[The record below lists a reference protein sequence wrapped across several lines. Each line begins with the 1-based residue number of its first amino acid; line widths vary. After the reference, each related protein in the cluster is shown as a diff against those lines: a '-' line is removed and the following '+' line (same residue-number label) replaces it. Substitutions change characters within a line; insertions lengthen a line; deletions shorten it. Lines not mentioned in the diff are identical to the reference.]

1 MSKLIRCIEG
11 HVYDTEA
18 HAACPVCGFIPGI
31 DRSGRRSDGDSA
43 PGADHEGAKPS
54 LGLLDKV
61 KTLSSRHLSFFQSMT
76 ELPTVPFK
84 WLAVAGG
91 AVLVMGAAIYVLSSS
106 HTNELIA
113 QKGEPSTEG
122 VADIDDSGDD
132 AQASKQNQPSGDAPS
147 SGNGDTG
154 KREKSDPQEQSGQID
169 ASEAA
174 DSKDNRTESAPARL
188 PWAGPDAPPSAYSK
202 DVVALHERAGKHLSK
217 GDFDSAIADY
227 TDIIRRGSATWS
239 DFNGRGLAYHY
250 KKQVGLALADYN
262 RAIERRGHNEFVH
275 YNRSVAHKEQGQAD
289 KALADLDAAIDK
301 HGSTTPDHYLARADT
316 YLERS
321 DFTKAIKDYD
331 TMIDLISKDTNAS
344 PESKAFAFYARG
356 RAKEMEVVSEHRKC
370 DEEISKRAG
379 CKAPMAFMVPLID
392 YEAALAA
399 KPDHA
404 QAHFKIG
411 WISGELGNMQ
421 KALESYTMAIK
432 IDPTFS
438 MAYTNRCVI
447 YTAMKEM
454 ELAMADCNDAI
465 RHDPK
470 NYAAWANRGIIFAAK
485 RGQKNRRRAIADLR
499 HALQIQP
506 GYPFA
511 LEALRRMGV
520 KP

>member
-18 HAACPVCGFIPGI
+18 HAACPVCGSIPGI
-31 DRSGRRSDGDSA
+31 DHSGRGSDGESA
-43 PGADHEGAKPS
+43 HAPEQDATKPS
-54 LGLLDKV
+54 LRLLDQV
-61 KTLSSRHLSFFQSMT
+61 KTLSASSMPA
-76 ELPTVPFK
+76 LPTAPFK
-84 WLAVAGG
+84 WLAGVGG
-91 AVLVMGAAIYVLSSS
+91 AVLVMGTAIYVLSSS
-106 HTNELIA
+106 RTHDPIA
-113 QKGEPSTEG
+113 QNGEPSSE
-122 VADIDDSGDD
+122 DIASVDHSSDA
-132 AQASKQNQPSGDAPS
+132 AQAVKADQQSGDAPS

-154 KREKSDPQEQSGQID
+154 ISEKSKSDAQEQNGRID
-169 ASEAA
+169 ASDAA
-174 DSKDNRTESAPARL
+174 DSKDNRNESTPARL
-188 PWAGPDAPPSAYSK
+188 RWAGPDAPPSAYSK
-202 DVVALHERAGKHLSK
+202 DVIALHERAGKHLSK

-275 YNRSVAHKEQGQAD
+275 YNRSVAYKEQGQAE

-316 YLERS
+316 YLKRS
-321 DFTKAIKDYD
+321 EFAKAIKDYD
-331 TMIDLISKDTNAS
+331 KMVDLVSKDKDANA
-344 PESKAFAFYARG
+344 ESKAFAFFARG
-356 RAKEMEVVSEHRKC
+356 RAKEMEVLSEHKKC
-370 DEEISKRAG
+370 DEEVSKRAG
-379 CKAPMAFMVPLID
+379 CNNPMALMAPLID
-392 YEAALAA
+392 YEAALAV
-399 KPDHA
+399 KPDYA
-404 QAHFKIG
+404 QALFKIG

-421 KALESYTMAIK
+421 EALESYTKAIK

-438 MAYTNRCVI
+438 MAYANRCVV
-447 YTAMKEM
+447 YTVMKEM
-454 ELAMADCNDAI
+454 ELALADCNDAI

-470 NYAAWANRGIIFAAK
+470 NYAGWTNRGVIFATK
-485 RGQKNRRRAIADLR
+485 RGQKNRRQAISDLR

-506 GYPFA
+506 GYPIA